1 MRPPPIAARAAL
13 RARCAMRDA
22 ADRAPALRF
31 ARRRCR
37 AKPPRRLARAPQH
50 DSAESAGRAAADR
63 RAPRRRTGRP
73 ARRHASAA
81 VTAEAAAAG
90 APSAPPAAALPCAA
104 APRPPLETIETRP
117 SNQGDK
123 PMPAQGNAQRTAP
136 LARPAPTDAGHGK
149 FKKQLSLTDLT
160 FIGLGAIFGSGWLF
174 AASHVSTIAGP
185 AGILSWLLG
194 GFAVL
199 LLGIVYCELGAALPR
214 AGGVVRYPVFSHGP
228 LLGYLMGAITLIA
241 FSSLIAIEVVAARQY
256 AAAWFAGLTVEGS
269 GNPTTLGWLVQA
281 ALLCFFFYLN
291 YSSVKTF
298 AKANNVISVFKFVVP
313 LAVIVV
319 LFAFFKPANLTLH
332 GFAPFGMPG
341 VEMAVSA
348 GGIIFAYLGLTPI
361 VSVASEVRDPQRTIP
376 IALILSIV
384 LSTLIYVLLQLA
396 FLGGIPSAMLAGG
409 WLAYMVVADAMIS
422 PSGCGNIYM
431 NATPRVVY
439 GWAKTGTFF
448 KVFARVDEASG
459 IPRAGLW
466 LTFALALFW
475 TLPFPSW
482 EALINT
488 VSAALVLS
496 YAVAPVSVAALRR
509 TAPGLPRPFRAS
521 AFALTGPAS
530 FVIAALIVY
539 WSGWR
544 TVSWLLGL
552 QIAMFAVYLACRR
565 RVPTAHLSLAEQV
578 RSCAWLIAFYALMIV
593 ASYFGG
599 FGGTGQLAHPYDTF
613 AVAAVALVIYYW
625 GAHTGVPSA
634 KLQLDDDE
642 N

>member
-1 MRPPPIAARAAL
+1 
-13 RARCAMRDA
+13 
-22 ADRAPALRF
+22 
-31 ARRRCR
+31 
-37 AKPPRRLARAPQH
+37 
-50 DSAESAGRAAADR
+50 
-63 RAPRRRTGRP
+63 
-73 ARRHASAA
+73 
-81 VTAEAAAAG
+81 
-90 APSAPPAAALPCAA
+90 
-104 APRPPLETIETRP
+104 
-117 SNQGDK
+117 
-123 PMPAQGNAQRTAP
+123 MPGQGNAHPSVP
-136 LARPAPTDAGHGK
+136 LSRSAHPDAGHGK

-185 AGILSWLLG
+185 AGIFSWLLG

-228 LLGYLMGAITLIA
+228 LLGYLMGFITLIA

-256 AAAWFAGLTVEGS
+256 AAAWFPGLTVEGS
-269 GNPTTLGWLVQA
+269 SDPTTLGWLVQA

-298 AKANNVISVFKFVVP
+298 AKANNIISVFKFIVP
-313 LAVIVV
+313 LAVIGV
-319 LFAFFKPANLTLH
+319 LFTFFKPANLTVH

-341 VEMAVSA
+341 IEMAVSA

-361 VSVASEVRDPQRTIP
+361 VSVASEVRNPQRTIP
-376 IALILSIV
+376 IALILSIL

-396 FLGGIPSAMLAGG
+396 FIGSIPTAMLAGG
-409 WLAYMVVADAMIS
+409 WHDISKAFTLPYRDIALALGVGWLAVMVVADAMIS

-448 KVFARVDEASG
+448 NVFTRVDEASG

-466 LTFALALFW
+466 LTFGLAIFW
-475 TLPFPSW
+475 TMPFPSW
-482 EALINT
+482 EALINI

-509 TAPGLPRPFRAS
+509 TAPDLPRPFRAS
-521 AFALTGPAS
+521 AFGITGPAS

-539 WSGWR
+539 WSGWS

-552 QIAMFAVYLACRR
+552 QIVMFVIYLACRR
-565 RVPTAHLSLAEQV
+565 WVPTAHLSLAEQV
-578 RSCAWLIAFYALMIV
+578 RSSAWLIAFYAAMIV
-593 ASYFGG
+593 LSYLGG
-599 FGGTGQLAHPYDTF
+599 FGGTGRLAHPYDTVV
-613 AVAAVALVIYYW
+613 VAAVALVIYYW
-625 GAHTGVPSA
+625 GANTGVRSD

-642 N
+642 D

>member
-1 MRPPPIAARAAL
+1 MR
-13 RARCAMRDA
+13 
-22 ADRAPALRF
+22 
-31 ARRRCR
+31 
-37 AKPPRRLARAPQH
+37 
-50 DSAESAGRAAADR
+50 G
-63 RAPRRRTGRP
+63 
-73 ARRHASAA
+73 
-81 VTAEAAAAG
+81 
-90 APSAPPAAALPCAA
+90 
-104 APRPPLETIETRP
+104 
-117 SNQGDK
+117 
-123 PMPAQGNAQRTAP
+123 QGNAHPSVPLSPTAHP
-136 LARPAPTDAGHGK
+136 DAGHGK

-185 AGILSWLLG
+185 AGIFSWLLG

-228 LLGYLMGAITLIA
+228 LLGYLMGFITLIA

-256 AAAWFAGLTVEGS
+256 AAAWFPGLTVAGS
-269 GNPTTLGWLVQA
+269 SDPTTLGWLVQA

-298 AKANNVISVFKFVVP
+298 AKANNIISIFKFIVP
-313 LAVIVV
+313 LSVIAV
-319 LFAFFKPANLTLH
+319 LFTFFKPANLTVH

-341 VEMAVSA
+341 IEMAVSA

-361 VSVASEVRDPQRTIP
+361 VSVASEVRNPQRTIP
-376 IALILSIV
+376 IALILSIL

-396 FLGGIPSAMLAGG
+396 FIGSIPTAMLAGG
-409 WLAYMVVADAMIS
+409 WHDISKAFTLPYRDIALALGVGWLAVMVVADAMIS

-448 KVFARVDEASG
+448 KVFTRVDEASG

-466 LTFALALFW
+466 LTFGLAIFW
-475 TLPFPSW
+475 TMPFPSW
-482 EALINT
+482 EALINI

-509 TAPGLPRPFRAS
+509 TAPDLPRPFRAS
-521 AFALTGPAS
+521 AFGITGPAS

-539 WSGWR
+539 WSGWS

-552 QIAMFAVYLACRR
+552 QIAMFAIYLACRR
-565 RVPTAHLSLAEQV
+565 WVPTAHLSLAEQV
-578 RSCAWLIAFYALMIV
+578 RSSAWLIAFYAAMIV
-593 ASYFGG
+593 LSYLGG
-599 FGGTGQLAHPYDTF
+599 FGGTGRLAHPYDTVV
-613 AVAAVALVIYYW
+613 VAAVALVIYYW
-625 GAHTGVPSA
+625 GANTGVRA
-634 KLQLDDDE
+634 DKLQLDDDE
-642 N
+642 D